1 MGKRYV
7 WYCGRRSERV
17 GDLLESMQGATERV
31 RSVQATVVER
41 RRPELSERA
50 FRRFAERVEFARGGG
65 YFHVPLGGVAPGE
78 QADEHVW
85 WIELWAE
92 PGRFRQER
100 RGPDAEHVLVIDGER
115 WWDWSP
121 AFGLRSHEDE
131 RGARYHGGLDLLDPS
146 EFLVGFA
153 LEPAGGAVAAA
164 CPVRR
169 VHVRRTVPIRG
180 HFGLEPGIDEGELLL
195 DAERGLVLR
204 RAELV
209 DGQEAFVREVERIAY
224 DETLPPDTF
233 VFALPPGASARGRA
247 EPQVTTVDAAAALAS
262 FRLFK
267 LDPVPPEW
275 RVQAVYVAATERP
288 TLPDSVT
295 LLYSR
300 SDGGER
306 LQIREAIREHE
317 LPSIGSERRC
327 EHRGRGYV
335 ALGPERP
342 DGASR
347 RS

>member
-1 MGKRYV
+1 MGLV
-7 WYCGRRSERV
+7 AS
-17 GDLLESMQGATERV
+17 L
-31 RSVQATVVER
+31 
-41 RRPELSERA
+41 RA
-50 FRRFAERVEFARGGG
+50 ALTR
-65 YFHVPLGGVAPGE
+65 
-78 QADEHVW
+78 
-85 WIELWAE
+85 
-92 PGRFRQER
+92 
-100 RGPDAEHVLVIDGER
+100 
-115 WWDWSP
+115 
-121 AFGLRSHEDE
+121 DE

-153 LEPAGGAVAAA
+153 LEPAGGVSRRPPGEART
-164 CPVRR
+164 CPPHRADPR
-169 VHVRRTVPIRG
+169 SLRARA
-180 HFGLEPGIDEGELLL
+180 GIDEGELLL

-327 EHRGRGYV
+327 DTADVATSRSGRS
-335 ALGPERP
+335 ART
-342 DGASR
+342 GASR